1 MKFLNFFSI
10 FVGHIC
16 PPGSGSGSCRPKSM
30 RIRNTANAATADVP
44 PHLGWIRIRIQ
55 PTKINADP
63 RGSCSET
70 LLHVPP
76 WPGRGRWSW
85 EGRRW
90 SWWSRCSRRP
100 SRRTGGTASASPGSP
115 PPYRPSSSPP
125 AQHSTGFKVLWIPD
139 VYPGSRIRI
148 FHPGSRIRIFSIPDP
163 GSKNKSIFST
173 QKIFSKLSKNMIRVV
188 HSGSGSR
195 FRISIFYPTRIGSGS
210 GSIRIR
216 SFWQKN
222 LYQHSMQFLT
232 WNCSSSLWI
241 TVWPHGQINYLP

>member
-1 MKFLNFFSI
+1 
-10 FVGHIC
+10 
-16 PPGSGSGSCRPKSM
+16 
-30 RIRNTANAATADVP
+30 
-44 PHLGWIRIRIQ
+44 
-55 PTKINADP
+55 
-63 RGSCSET
+63 
-70 LLHVPP
+70 
-76 WPGRGRWSW
+76 
-85 EGRRW
+85 
-90 SWWSRCSRRP
+90 
-100 SRRTGGTASASPGSP
+100 
-115 PPYRPSSSPP
+115 
-125 AQHSTGFKVLWIPD
+125 VLWIPD

-195 FRISIFYPTRIGSGS
+195 FRISIFYPSRIQDPGVKKAPGSRIRIRNTGCGSGS

-232 WNCSSSLWI
+232 WNWSSSLWI